1 MHADMH
7 EVFEVDLCPEMRL
20 CGLTIDATTTI
31 SHVHAYFFDFCAECK
46 RRILNKFCKC
56 YSNVL
61 LPTYKNT
68 LNVSRKSLWHEIH
81 PTVADDDPL
90 KSL

>member
-56 YSNVL
+56 
-61 LPTYKNT
+61 
-68 LNVSRKSLWHEIH
+68 
-81 PTVADDDPL
+81 
-90 KSL
+90 